1 MKQTKKRL
9 LKALCS
15 ASVAASVLTLA
26 ACGGDSDDDN
36 TPAPPPPPA
45 PTAQLSGVVLD
56 GALANAK
63 VCLDIND
70 NRTCDADE
78 PATTTGADG
87 KFTLTAEEAALPMHP
102 VLAMATAGT
111 TTDADHGAITQGFML
126 AAPAGRGAVITPY
139 TTLLQS
145 ELDSGRAGNLVQAER
160 DLLDRLVGIA
170 GDVGGL
176 TPYDSYLPVADEAAG
191 PAGKRAKMYGLAQL
205 LARGFAETM
214 AMPGMSGKAG
224 MAALGTVA
232 SGSLQ
237 QLASQVSGPLSAA
250 DRDVLFAATKDSL
263 VPTAATLA
271 GIAAASAKTAA
282 APIEGAWTGSSTLPT
297 GETVKEL
304 YVFAGDGTYVHRV
317 IETSAATTST
327 QFDNGFGYRYGRYT
341 YGASTLTTTVIEAQE
356 VSGPQAGAING
367 VTVAGD
373 TLTGPNGL
381 SLTRVASGTDAL
393 AGAWVRPDG
402 TSKPEVLVMFGD
414 GTYVH
419 STFYAQNDPQTG
431 TASALETAK
440 SAGMRKGAYSRDAA
454 GNGVVNFGETTVAFN
469 GNLAIPSN
477 PGVGTVQPDGSF
489 SMTGLRLVK
498 LGTPAG
504 AKAVMGLSEATR
516 SRLWS
521 GRYFSRNVSIGG
533 STRLQ
538 YLYVRGPN
546 DVLAFLQAPA
556 GSDLT
561 AACSTAADN
570 GAVRDFSSVDPAD
583 GKLKQFVIGSSINA
597 SAGYDQRRLNVGV
610 PGSVVTYTPVARPTA
625 TATGN
630 NTARCVAPV

>member
-1 MKQTKKRL
+1 MNLTKKRL
-9 LKALCS
+9 LNALCR

-26 ACGGDSDDDN
+26 ACGGDGDDDN
-36 TPAPPPPPA
+36 NTPAPPPA

-63 VCLDIND
+63 VCLDLND
-70 NRTCDADE
+70 NRACDADE
-78 PATTTGADG
+78 PSATTAADG

-102 VLAMATAGT
+102 VLAVATAGT
-111 TTDADHGAITQGFML
+111 TTDADYGAIAQGYTL
-126 AAPAGRGAVITPY
+126 AAPAGKGAVITPY
-139 TTLLQS
+139 TTLLVS
-145 ELDSGRAGNLVQAER
+145 EMDGGRAENLVQAER
-160 DLLDRLVGIA
+160 DLLDRMVGIA

-176 TPYDSYLPVADEAAG
+176 TVYDSFLPVADEAA
-191 PAGKRAKMYGLAQL
+191 ALAAKRAKMYGLAQL
-205 LARGFAETM
+205 LARGFAET
-214 AMPGMSGKAG
+214 AATSGLTGKAAMG
-224 MAALGTVA
+224 ALGTVA
-232 SGSLQ
+232 TGSLQ
-237 QLASQVSGPLSAA
+237 QLAAQVTAPLSAA
-250 DRDVLFAATKDSL
+250 ERSTLFDASKDSL

-271 GIAAASAKTAA
+271 GIAAAAAKTAA

-317 IETSAATTST
+317 IETSAPAAST
-327 QFDNGFGYRYGRYT
+327 AFDNGFGYRYGRYT
-341 YGASTLTTTVIEAQE
+341 YAASTLTTTVIEAQE
-356 VSGPQAGAING
+356 VSGPKAGAITG

-381 SLTRVASGTDAL
+381 NLTRVASATDAL
-393 AGAWVRPDG
+393 VGAWVRPDG
-402 TSKPEVLVMFGD
+402 NSEPEVLVMFGD

-419 STFYAQNDPQTG
+419 STFYYQNDPQTG
-431 TASALETAK
+431 TASFFETAK
-440 SAGMRKGAYSRDAA
+440 SAGMRKGAYSRDTA
-454 GNGVVNFGETTVAFN
+454 NGSVVNFGETSVAFN

-521 GRYFSRNVSIGG
+521 GRYFSRTVSVAGANR
-533 STRLQ
+533 TQ

-546 DVLAFLQAPA
+546 DVLTFLQAPA
-556 GSDLT
+556 GGDAT
-561 AACSTAADN
+561 AACNTAAGN
-570 GAVRDFSSVDPAD
+570 GAVVDFTSVDPAD
-583 GKLKQFVIGSSINA
+583 GKLKQFVVGTGTAA
-597 SAGYDQRRLNVGV
+597 SAGYAQRRLNVGV
-610 PGSVVTYTPVARPTA
+610 PGNAVSYLPITRPTS
-625 TATGN
+625 T
-630 NTARCVAPV
+630 TARCTLPL